1 MPKGIPNPVDMYGI
15 SPRPWGFEVSLVR
28 NGVRYARLFGHASY
42 GGPQQALRRAQAWRD
57 TIVKE
62 HPPVARKDRAQTLRS
77 NNKTGE
83 PGVFSRLSAQGKPV
97 AWLAKTYLGNEEI
110 LRAEFDLADWG
121 PAARTHAIGERQR
134 QLGRM
139 VGLARLHPA
148 EEAIRRRPPPDDEA
162 ALPPKRSKSEI
173 VRRNNT
179 SGVSGVQFKTPRA
192 GHPGYW
198 VAITYTAGKGSVSRS
213 FSVRTLGYDVARD
226 MAIVERQQQLQA
238 KTSDDD
244 A

>member
-1 MPKGIPNPVDMYGI
+1 MPKGIPNPADMYGI
-15 SPRPWGFEVSLVR
+15 SARPWGFEVSLVR
-28 NGVRYARLFGHASY
+28 NGVRYTRLFGHASY

-62 HPPVARKDRAQTLRS
+62 HPPIARRERAQTLRS
-77 NNKTGE
+77 NNKTGA
-83 PGVFSRLSAQGKPV
+83 PGVSPRLSAQGKPV
-97 AWLAKTYLGNEEI
+97 AWLAKTYLRHEEV
-110 LRAEFDLADWG
+110 LRTEFELTDWG
-121 PAARTHAIGERQR
+121 HAARAQAIGERQR
-134 QLGRM
+134 QLARM

-148 EEAIRRRPPPDDEA
+148 EEAIRKRTPVDEA
-162 ALPPKRSKSEI
+162 ALPRKRSKSEI

-198 VAITYTAGKGSVSRS
+198 VAITYTAGKGSVSKS
-213 FSVRTLGYDVARD
+213 FSVRTLGYDTARD
-226 MAIVERQQQLQA
+226 MAIAERKKQLRA
-238 KTSDDD
+238 KS

>member
-1 MPKGIPNPVDMYGI
+1 MPKGIPNPADMYGI

-28 NGVRYARLFGHASY
+28 NGVRYARLFGNASY
-42 GGPQQALRRAQAWRD
+42 GGTQQALQRAQAWRD
-57 TIVKE
+57 TIVKA
-62 HPPVARKDRAQTLRS
+62 HPPVARKERAQALRS

-83 PGVFSRLSAQGKPV
+83 PGVSPRLSAQGKPV
-97 AWLAKTYLGNEEI
+97 AWLAKTYLGHEEI
-110 LRAEFDLADWG
+110 LRTEFELADWG
-121 PAARTHAIGERQR
+121 HAARTQAIGERQR

-148 EEAIRRRPPPDDEA
+148 EEAIRKRPPPDDEA

-198 VAITYTAGKGSVSRS
+198 VAITYTAGQGSVSKS
-213 FSVRTLGYDVARD
+213 FSVRALGYDAARE
-226 MAIVERQQQLQA
+226 MAIAERQRQLRDKSA
-238 KTSDDD
+238 
-244 A
+244 

>member
-1 MPKGIPNPVDMYGI
+1 MPKGIPNPADMYGI
-15 SPRPWGFEVSLVR
+15 SARPWGFEVSLVR
-28 NGVRYARLFGHASY
+28 NGVRYTRLFGHASY

-62 HPPVARKDRAQTLRS
+62 HPPIARRERAQTLRS
-77 NNKTGE
+77 NNKTGA
-83 PGVFSRLSAQGKPV
+83 PGVSPRLSAQGKPV
-97 AWLAKTYLGNEEI
+97 AWLAKTYLGHEEV
-110 LRAEFDLADWG
+110 LRTEFELTDWG
-121 PAARTHAIGERQR
+121 HAARAQAIGERQR
-134 QLGRM
+134 QLARM

-148 EEAIRRRPPPDDEA
+148 EEAIRKRTPVDEA
-162 ALPPKRSKSEI
+162 ALPRKRSKSEI

-198 VAITYTAGKGSVSRS
+198 VAITYTAGKGSVSKS
-213 FSVRTLGYDVARD
+213 FSVRTLGYDTARD
-226 MAIVERQQQLQA
+226 MAIAERKKQLRA
-238 KTSDDD
+238 KS

>member
-1 MPKGIPNPVDMYGI
+1 MYGI
-15 SPRPWGFEVSLVR
+15 SARPWGFEVSLVR
-28 NGVRYARLFGHASY
+28 NGVRYTRLFGHASY

-62 HPPVARKDRAQTLRS
+62 HPPIARRERAQTLRS
-77 NNKTGE
+77 NNKTGA
-83 PGVFSRLSAQGKPV
+83 PGVSPRLSAQGKPV
-97 AWLAKTYLGNEEI
+97 AWLAKTYLGHEEV
-110 LRAEFDLADWG
+110 LRTEFELTDWG
-121 PAARTHAIGERQR
+121 HAARAQAIGERQR
-134 QLGRM
+134 QLARM

-148 EEAIRRRPPPDDEA
+148 EEAIRKRAPVDEA
-162 ALPPKRSKSEI
+162 ALPRKRSKSEI

-198 VAITYTAGKGSVSRS
+198 VAITYTAGKGSVSKS
-213 FSVRTLGYDVARD
+213 FSVRTLGYDTARD
-226 MAIVERQQQLQA
+226 MAIAEREKQLRA
-238 KTSDDD
+238 KS

>member
-1 MPKGIPNPVDMYGI
+1 MPKGIPNPADMYGI
-15 SPRPWGFEVSLVR
+15 SARPWGFEVSLVR
-28 NGVRYARLFGHASY
+28 NGVRYTRLFGHASY

-62 HPPVARKDRAQTLRS
+62 HPPIARRERAQTLRS
-77 NNKTGE
+77 NNKTGA
-83 PGVFSRLSAQGKPV
+83 PGVSPRLSAQGKPV
-97 AWLAKTYLGNEEI
+97 AWLAKTYLGHEEV
-110 LRAEFDLADWG
+110 LRTEFELTDWG
-121 PAARTHAIGERQR
+121 HAARAQAIGERQR
-134 QLGRM
+134 QLARM

-148 EEAIRRRPPPDDEA
+148 EEAIRKRAPVDEA
-162 ALPPKRSKSEI
+162 ALPRKRSKSEI

-198 VAITYTAGKGSVSRS
+198 VAITYTAGKGSVSKS
-213 FSVRTLGYDVARD
+213 FSVRTLGYDTARD
-226 MAIVERQQQLQA
+226 MAIAERKKQLRA
-238 KTSDDD
+238 KS

>member
-1 MPKGIPNPVDMYGI
+1 MPKGIPNPADMYGI
-15 SPRPWGFEVSLVR
+15 SARPWGFEVSLVR
-28 NGVRYARLFGHASY
+28 NGVRYTRLFGHASY

-62 HPPVARKDRAQTLRS
+62 HPPIARRERAQTLRS
-77 NNKTGE
+77 NNKTGA
-83 PGVFSRLSAQGKPV
+83 PGVSPRLCAQGKPV
-97 AWLAKTYLGNEEI
+97 AWLAKTYLGHEEV
-110 LRAEFDLADWG
+110 LRTEFELTDWG
-121 PAARTHAIGERQR
+121 HAARAQAIGERQR
-134 QLGRM
+134 QLARM

-148 EEAIRRRPPPDDEA
+148 EEAIRKRAPVDEA
-162 ALPPKRSKSEI
+162 ALPRKRSKSEI

-198 VAITYTAGKGSVSRS
+198 VAITYTAGKGSVSKS
-213 FSVRTLGYDVARD
+213 FSVRTLGYDTARD
-226 MAIVERQQQLQA
+226 MAIAERKKQLRA
-238 KTSDDD
+238 KS

>member
-1 MPKGIPNPVDMYGI
+1 MPKGIPNPADMYGI
-15 SPRPWGFEVSLVR
+15 SSRPWGFEVSLLR

-62 HPPVARKDRAQTLRS
+62 HPPIARKERAQTLRS

-83 PGVFSRLSAQGKPV
+83 PGVSPRLSAQGKPV
-97 AWLAKTYLGNEEI
+97 AWLAKTYLGHEEV
-110 LRAEFDLADWG
+110 LRTEFELTDWG
-121 PAARTHAIGERQR
+121 HAARTQAVGERQR

-148 EEAIRRRPPPDDEA
+148 EETIRKRAPVDEA

-179 SGVSGVQFKTPRA
+179 SGVSGVQFKTPRPD
-192 GHPGYW
+192 HPGYW
-198 VAITYTAGKGSVSRS
+198 VAITYTAGKGSVSKS
-213 FSVRTLGYDVARD
+213 FSVRTLGCDTARE
-226 MAIVERQQQLQA
+226 MAIAERVKQLRA
-238 KTSDDD
+238 KS

>member
-1 MPKGIPNPVDMYGI
+1 MPKGIPNPADMYGI
-15 SPRPWGFEVSLVR
+15 SARPWGFEVSLVR
-28 NGVRYARLFGHASY
+28 NGVRYTRLFGHASY

-62 HPPVARKDRAQTLRS
+62 HPPIARRERAQTLRS
-77 NNKTGE
+77 NNKTGA
-83 PGVFSRLSAQGKPV
+83 PGVSPRLCAQGKPV
-97 AWLAKTYLGNEEI
+97 AWLAKTYLGHEEI
-110 LRAEFDLADWG
+110 LRTEFELTDWG
-121 PAARTHAIGERQR
+121 HAARAQAIGERQR
-134 QLGRM
+134 QLARM

-148 EEAIRRRPPPDDEA
+148 EEAIRKRAPVDEA
-162 ALPPKRSKSEI
+162 ALPRKRSKSEI

-198 VAITYTAGKGSVSRS
+198 VAITYTAGKGSVSKS
-213 FSVRTLGYDVARD
+213 FSVRTLGYDTARD
-226 MAIVERQQQLQA
+226 MAIAEREKQLRA
-238 KTSDDD
+238 KS

>member
-1 MPKGIPNPVDMYGI
+1 MPKGIPNPADMYGI

-62 HPPVARKDRAQTLRS
+62 HPPVTRKERAQALRS

-83 PGVFSRLSAQGKPV
+83 PGVSPRLSAQGKPV
-97 AWLAKTYLGNEEI
+97 AWLAKTYLGHEEI
-110 LRAEFDLADWG
+110 LRTEFELTDWG
-121 PAARTHAIGERQR
+121 HAARAQAVGERQR

-148 EEAIRRRPPPDDEA
+148 EEAIRQRAAVDEA

-198 VAITYTAGKGSVSRS
+198 VAITYTAGQGSVSKS
-213 FSVRTLGYDVARD
+213 FSVRALGYDVARE
-226 MAIVERQQQLQA
+226 MAIAERQKQLRDKSA
-238 KTSDDD
+238 
-244 A
+244 

>member
-1 MPKGIPNPVDMYGI
+1 MPKGIPNPADMYGI
-15 SPRPWGFEVSLVR
+15 SARPWGFEVSLVR
-28 NGVRYARLFGHASY
+28 NGVRYTRLFGHASY

-62 HPPVARKDRAQTLRS
+62 HPPIARRERAQTLRS
-77 NNKTGE
+77 NNKTGA
-83 PGVFSRLSAQGKPV
+83 PGVSPRLSAQGKPV
-97 AWLAKTYLGNEEI
+97 AWLAKTYLGHEEV
-110 LRAEFDLADWG
+110 LRTEFELTDWG
-121 PAARTHAIGERQR
+121 HAARAQAIGERQR
-134 QLGRM
+134 QLARM

-148 EEAIRRRPPPDDEA
+148 EEAIRKRAPVDEA
-162 ALPPKRSKSEI
+162 ALPRKRSKSEI

-198 VAITYTAGKGSVSRS
+198 VAITYTAGKGSVSKS
-213 FSVRTLGYDVARD
+213 FSVRTLGYDTARD
-226 MAIVERQQQLQA
+226 MAIAEREKQLRA
-238 KTSDDD
+238 KS

>member
-1 MPKGIPNPVDMYGI
+1 MPKGIPNPADMYGI
-15 SPRPWGFEVSLVR
+15 SARPWGYEVSLVR
-28 NGVRYARLFGHASY
+28 NGVRYACLFGYASY
-42 GGPQQALRRAQAWRD
+42 GGPRQALRRAQAWRD
-57 TIVKE
+57 IIVKE
-62 HPPVARKDRAQTLRS
+62 HPPVARKERAQTLRS
-77 NNKTGE
+77 NNRTGE
-83 PGVFSRLSAQGKPV
+83 PGVSSRLSAQGKPV

-110 LRAEFDLADWG
+110 LRTEFDLADWG
-121 PAARTHAIGERQR
+121 HTARTLAIGERQR

-148 EEAIRRRPPPDDEA
+148 EEAIRTRLSPDDEA

-198 VAITYTAGKGSVSRS
+198 VAITYTAGQGSVSRS

-226 MAIVERQQQLQA
+226 MAIAEREKQLHA
-238 KTSDDD
+238 KSV
-244 A
+244 